1 MVSAINAAKKY
12 NQADWKRY
20 HTLHFVWSARQ
31 NRQKTAG
38 VVWYANVW
46 KKWVFLF
53 IAALIVAFDQITKSW
68 IRTNLLPGESL
79 PETWHISIIHAQ
91 NTGAA
96 FGLFTNQSFILT
108 IVAVIGLLVIL
119 FFYRYISQANIASNF
134 ALGLILGGAL
144 GNLVDRIRIGYVTDF
159 IYVRLWNDVYWPA
172 FNIAD
177 ASITIGVFLLA
188 FLLIKGIKEDN
199 AVTC

>member
-1 MVSAINAAKKY
+1 
-12 NQADWKRY
+12 
-20 HTLHFVWSARQ
+20 
-31 NRQKTAG
+31 
-38 VVWYANVW
+38 VW
-46 KKWVFLF
+46 KKWAFLF
-53 IAALIVAFDQITKSW
+53 IAALVVVFDQITKSW

-79 PETWHISIIHAQ
+79 PETFHISIIHAQ

-108 IVAVIGLLVIL
+108 IIAVIGLIVIL
-119 FFYRYISQANIASNF
+119 FFYRYLSQSNILSNF
-134 ALGLILGGAL
+134 ALGLILGGEL
-144 GNLVDRIRIGYVTDF
+144 GNLTDRIRIGHVTDF

-188 FLLIKGIKEDN
+188 FLLLKGIKEDH
-199 AVTC
+199 AITS

>member
-1 MVSAINAAKKY
+1 
-12 NQADWKRY
+12 
-20 HTLHFVWSARQ
+20 
-31 NRQKTAG
+31 
-38 VVWYANVW
+38 VW
-46 KKWVFLF
+46 KKWIFLF
-53 IAALIVAFDQITKSW
+53 IAALVVVFDQITKSW
-68 IRTNLLPGESL
+68 IRTNLIPGESL
-79 PETWHISIIHAQ
+79 PETCHISIIHAQ

-119 FFYRYISQANIASNF
+119 FFYRYISQANIASSF

-159 IYVRLWNDVYWPA
+159 IYVRLWNNVYWPA
-172 FNIAD
+172 FNVAD

-188 FLLIKGIKEDN
+188 FLLIKGVKEDN
-199 AVTC
+199 AGTC